1 MGFPGYSAQ
10 WQRLSPFRR
19 VVVITFASR
28 VKGLR
33 FETMRK
39 QVSFFPP
46 VIWQKEKTR
55 KTRGEAADAAL
66 GVGDHLKIYSAQESS
81 PPFSTQSLCR
91 VQAQFI
97 PGGKDKADTFTSGN
111 PSGSLS
117 GSWIFHMF
125 TDCH

>member
-1 MGFPGYSAQ
+1 M
-10 WQRLSPFRR
+10 
-19 VVVITFASR
+19 VITFASR

-55 KTRGEAADAAL
+55 KARGEAADAAL
-66 GVGDHLKIYSAQESS
+66 GVGDHLKICSAQESS
-81 PPFSTQSLCR
+81 PPFSAQSLCR